1 MSRNRWSIFA
11 VVVSL
16 VFASAAFAQEQQQR
30 RNMTFVERYGAQ
42 LNLTDAQK
50 KTIDDLDKKFQADN
64 ATFIETMQKTMAEY
78 REARQ
83 ANDQAKL
90 DALKPKMDEQRA
102 EMTKL
107 RTAHEENIAKSF
119 TDEQKATWAKIKEE
133 REARM
138 KARQQ

>member
-1 MSRNRWSIFA
+1 MSRNRWFVFA
-11 VVVSL
+11 VVAGL
-16 VFASAAFAQEQQQR
+16 VFASVAFAQEQQQR
-30 RNMTFVERYGAQ
+30 RNMTFVERYGEQ
-42 LNLTDAQK
+42 LKLTDAQK
-50 KTIDDLDKKFQADN
+50 TTINDLDKKFQTDN
-64 ATFIETMQKTMAEY
+64 ADFIAAMQKTMAEY
-78 REARQ
+78 RDARQ

-107 RTAHEENIAKSF
+107 RTALEENIAKSF
-119 TDEQKATWAKIKEE
+119 TDDQKATWTKIKED

>member
-1 MSRNRWSIFA
+1 MSRKFLA
-11 VVVSL
+11 VVIGLIVA
-16 VFASAAFAQEQQQR
+16 VAAMAQEQR
-30 RNMTFVERYGAQ
+30 RNMTFTERYGAQ

-50 KTIDDLDKKFQADN
+50 KSIDELDAKYQKDN
-64 ATFIETMQKTMAEY
+64 ATFFETTQKTMAEY
-78 REARQ
+78 RDARQ

-107 RTAHEENIAKSF
+107 RTAHEDEIAKSF
-119 TDEQKATWAKIKEE
+119 TADQKTAWTKIKEE

-138 KARQQ
+138 KERAQQQH

>member
-1 MSRNRWSIFA
+1 MKKTLA
-11 VVVSL
+11 VVIGLL
-16 VFASAAFAQEQQQR
+16 VAAAAMAQQGGGGDR
-30 RNMTFVERYGAQ
+30 RNMTFTERYGAQ

-50 KTIDDLDKKFQADN
+50 KTIDELDAKFQKDN
-64 ATFIETMQKTMAEY
+64 AAFLETYGKTMAEF

-102 EMTKL
+102 QMTKI
-107 RTAHEENIAKSF
+107 RTAHEENIAKTF
-119 TDEQKATWAKIKEE
+119 NADQKAAWEKIKEE

-138 KARQQ
+138 KERQRQ

>member
-1 MSRNRWSIFA
+1 MKKTLA
-11 VVVSL
+11 VVIGLL
-16 VFASAAFAQEQQQR
+16 VAVGAMAQEQR
-30 RNMTFVERYGAQ
+30 RNMTFTEHYGAQ

-50 KTIDDLDKKFQADN
+50 KTIDELDAKFQKDN
-64 ATFIETMQKTMAEY
+64 AEFLAAYMKTMTEF

-119 TDEQKATWAKIKEE
+119 TDEQKAQWSKIKEE

-138 KARQQ
+138 KDRAQH